1 MSRPVRLGQVY
12 RCRVCGAEIL
22 VIHASS
28 QALDP
33 YCCHTPMEP
42 LDRVAAVYRCEVC
55 GAEVAVLRGDRSLL
69 ELVCCHRPMAL
80 RESSVPP
87 AN

>member
-1 MSRPVRLGQVY
+1 LSRPICVGRVY
-12 RCRVCGAEIL
+12 RCRVCGAEVL

-33 YCCHTPMEP
+33 HCCHAPMEP

-55 GAEVAVLRGDRSLL
+55 GAEVAVLRGEESSL
-69 ELVCCHRPMAL
+69 ELVCCHRPMVL
-80 RESSVPP
+80 RESKAPT
-87 AN
+87 AG